1 MSVRPAQY
9 TKLRQDRRVEFAG
22 SGGPQEF
29 FGKTRSLYSGCI
41 VRRIGGV
48 SIELGICRVE
58 GAKEFSTF
66 VQGVHVRSAKSTFFL
81 LGRKPENIDS
91 IRYSNSRFA
100 QLACVCDQRF
110 VAKKKAK
117 NARLNVVEALV
128 FQATF
133 KTSDYRG
140 LT

>member
-1 MSVRPAQY
+1 M
-9 TKLRQDRRVEFAG
+9 G
-22 SGGPQEF
+22 IG
-29 FGKTRSLYSGCI
+29 
-41 VRRIGGV
+41 RI
-48 SIELGICRVE
+48 E

-66 VQGVHVRSAKSTFFL
+66 VQGVHVRSGKSPFFL

-91 IRYSNSRFA
+91 IGYGNSWFA
-100 QLACVCDQRF
+100 QFARVCDQGF

-133 KTSDYRG
+133 KTSDFRG
-140 LT
+140 IT